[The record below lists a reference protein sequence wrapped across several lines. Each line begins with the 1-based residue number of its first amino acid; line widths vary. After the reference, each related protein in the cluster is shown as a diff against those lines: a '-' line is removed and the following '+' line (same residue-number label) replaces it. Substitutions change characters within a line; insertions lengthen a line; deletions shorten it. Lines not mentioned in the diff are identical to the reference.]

1 MTAELRV
8 RLQPRARREEIVG
21 ERAGAVMVRVTA
33 PPVDGRANAA
43 LVKLIA
49 KRAGV
54 AKGLVSI
61 ARGER
66 SRDKLVRVEGVGEAE
81 LHRALGL

>member
-1 MTAELRV
+1 M
-8 RLQPRARREEIVG
+8 
-21 ERAGAVMVRVTA
+21 RVTE

-54 AKGLVSI
+54 AKGRVSI
-61 ARGER
+61 ALGER
-66 SRDKLVRVEGVGEAE
+66 SRDKVVRISGLSVAE
-81 LHRALGL
+81 LRRALGLE

>member
-1 MTAELRV
+1 V
-8 RLQPRARREEIVG
+8 
-21 ERAGAVMVRVTA
+21 VRVTE

-54 AKGLVSI
+54 AKGRVSLV
-61 ARGER
+61 RGER
-66 SRDKLVRVEGVGEAE
+66 SRDKLLRVEGLGLAE
-81 LHRALGL
+81 LRRALGLD

>member
-1 MTAELRV
+1 ML
-8 RLQPRARREEIVG
+8 
-21 ERAGAVMVRVTA
+21 VRVTE

-54 AKGLVSI
+54 ARGSVTLV
-61 ARGER
+61 RGER
-66 SRDKLVRVEGVGEAE
+66 SRDKLLRVAGIDSAE
-81 LHRALGL
+81 LRRALGV

>member
-1 MTAELRV
+1 V
-8 RLQPRARREEIVG
+8 I
-21 ERAGAVMVRVTA
+21 VRVTE

-54 AKGLVSI
+54 ARGWVTLV
-61 ARGER
+61 RGER
-66 SRDKLVRVEGVGEAE
+66 SRDKLLRVAGIEPAE
-81 LHRALGL
+81 LRRALGV

>member
-1 MTAELRV
+1 V
-8 RLQPRARREEIVG
+8 I
-21 ERAGAVMVRVTA
+21 VRVTE

-54 AKGLVSI
+54 ARGRVTLV
-61 ARGER
+61 RGER
-66 SRDKLVRVEGVGEAE
+66 SRDKLLRVAGIEPAE
-81 LHRALGL
+81 LRRALGV

>member
-1 MTAELRV
+1 M
-8 RLQPRARREEIVG
+8 IVC
-21 ERAGAVMVRVTA
+21 VTE

-54 AKGLVSI
+54 ARSRVTLI
-61 ARGER
+61 RGER
-66 SRDKLVRVEGVGEAE
+66 SRDKLLRVDGIGSAE
-81 LHRALGL
+81 LRRALGI